1 MPVLVVVMVVIVIVI
16 RISVLKG
23 CRTFQLDFQ
32 KSRVLKIFQICP
44 NILTVFVCTKMVIMT
59 QITTMV

>member
-59 QITTMV
+59 QITNMM

>member
-1 MPVLVVVMVVIVIVI
+1 MPVLVVVMVVIVIVV